1 MDTSMLSPAVATEPA
16 NVSSDAALPEA
27 SNLSKHPEPAHA
39 LTPPTSEDN
48 NIRVDDDASSDLS
61 ELDLDME
68 DEEEIEPDHYWD
80 NGKVPVFKPTMAQ
93 FRDFKKFIDK
103 IDKYGMKSGIVK
115 VIPPQEWR

>member
-1 MDTSMLSPAVATEPA
+1 MDASMPSPAVATEPL

-61 ELDLDME
+61 ELDLDMD

-80 NGKVPVFKPTMAQ
+80 DGKVPVFKPVRCNT
-93 FRDFKKFIDK
+93 ITTNHLNH
-103 IDKYGMKSGIVK
+103 
-115 VIPPQEWR
+115 